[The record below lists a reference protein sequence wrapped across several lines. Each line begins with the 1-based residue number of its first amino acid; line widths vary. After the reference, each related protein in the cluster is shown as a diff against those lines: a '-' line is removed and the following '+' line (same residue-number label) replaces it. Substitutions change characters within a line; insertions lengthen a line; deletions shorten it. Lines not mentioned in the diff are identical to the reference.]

1 MRNQILKFTFLF
13 VTTVIVSN
21 ATASGVI
28 QYLEIKDSNNP
39 TAIQTKKAC
48 YKFLNTWRK
57 IEGVKVSVLTENF
70 TNYKMFNVG
79 NGLGT
84 QVIADSTGYSQ
95 SSCVFRRNGYLAMGH
110 YNGQAIRQNNFT
122 VHKIRI

>member
-1 MRNQILKFTFLF
+1 MISQILKITLLIL
-13 VTTVIVSN
+13 TAAIASN
-21 ATASGVI
+21 ASANG
-28 QYLEIKDSNNP
+28 LIKYAEVKNSNSQ
-39 TAIQTKKAC
+39 TAIQAKKDC
-48 YKFLNTWRK
+48 YKFLETWRK
-57 IEGVKVSVLTENF
+57 IEGVKASVLTENF

-95 SSCVFRRNGYLAMGH
+95 SSCVFRRDGYLAIGH

-122 VHKIRI
+122 IYKMKI